1 MEVIF
6 NPFEAIFLKLSEL
19 DEKVSTLR
27 SASTPPTEVIDRP
40 ELMRRLGISEPTAI
54 LWGKKGKIPEMRFGA
69 NVRYN
74 WPSVVSAL
82 EKDAVYR

>member
-1 MEVIF
+1 MF
-6 NPFEAIFLKLSEL
+6 NPFEALFLKLTDIEQEIASL
-19 DEKVSTLR
+19 KSYVS
-27 SASTPPTEVIDRP
+27 SQQIEVIDRP

-54 LWGKKGKIPEMRFGA
+54 LWGKKGKIPEMRIGS

-82 EKDAVYR
+82 ENQKD

>member
-1 MEVIF
+1 MS
-6 NPFEAIFLKLSEL
+6 NPFEEILLELTEIKGQILTLK
-19 DEKVSTLR
+19 ST
-27 SASTPPTEVIDRP
+27 STPPTEVIDRT

-74 WPSVVSAL
+74 WPSVVQAL
-82 EKDAVYR
+82 ESQAIYR

>member
-1 MEVIF
+1 MD
-6 NPFEAIFLKLSEL
+6 NPFDEIMKEL
-19 DEKVSTLR
+19 EEIKDMIRTLR

-82 EKDAVYR
+82 EKGGVK